1 MLSPP
6 LITLTSDFGAG
17 PFVGLVKG
25 VMLGICP
32 SARLVDLC
40 HDLAPQDVLGGALV
54 LEQAL
59 GVFPAGTIHWAVVDP
74 GVGSDRRGL
83 VAEAL
88 GMLWV
93 GPDNGIFTAA
103 LLADPRARAYH
114 ITNQEFWRDPVSP
127 TFHGRDVFAP
137 VAAHLARGLEPSRVG
152 SRLDDP
158 VLLDW
163 PRPRLEGGSLMGQ
176 VMGVDHFGNLQTNL
190 SRTEVE
196 AFLVGRSALVQCAGL
211 TINGLSRTYAMS
223 RPGQVLALFNSLDR
237 LELARN
243 GGSLAGHLGLD
254 QRGLRGLEVKVRP
267 GD

>member
-1 MLSPP
+1 MLIPP

-54 LEQAL
+54 LEQTL
-59 GVFPAGTIHWAVVDP
+59 RVFPVGTIHWAVVDP

-83 VAEAL
+83 VIEAM

-93 GPDNGIFTAA
+93 GPDNGIFTPA
-103 LLADPRARAYH
+103 LLADPQARVHH
-114 ITNQEFWRDPVSP
+114 ITNQELPRRPVSP

-137 VAAHLARGLEPSRVG
+137 VAAHLARGLAPSEVG
-152 SRLDDP
+152 SLIDDP

-163 PRPRLEGGSLMGQ
+163 PQPRLEGEALLGQ
-176 VMGVDHFGNLQTNL
+176 VLGADHFGNLQTNL
-190 SRTEVE
+190 SRIEVE
-196 AFLVGRSALVQCAGL
+196 AFLNGRPALVQCAGL
-211 TINGLSRTYAMS
+211 TIDGLSRTYAVAQ
-223 RPGQVLALFNSLDR
+223 PGQVLALFNSLDR

-243 GGSLAGHLGLD
+243 GGNLAGHLGLE
-254 QRGLRGLEVKVRP
+254 QRGVRGLEVKVRP
-267 GD
+267 GG